1 MSDVIQDAGLTKTYA
16 IEKGPL
22 TLAALD
28 LLALA
33 GFTAVLFILAA
44 KVLAQRVA

>member
-1 MSDVIQDAGLTKTYA
+1 VSEVLQVAGLTKTYA
-16 IEKGPL
+16 IEKGRPA
-22 TLAALD
+22 LAALD

-33 GFTAVLFILAA
+33 GFTAGLFALAA

>member
-1 MSDVIQDAGLTKTYA
+1 MSEVIQVAGLTRTYA
-16 IEKGPL
+16 IEKGR
-22 TLAALD
+22 TLLVAVD

-44 KVLAQRVA
+44 RVLAQRVA